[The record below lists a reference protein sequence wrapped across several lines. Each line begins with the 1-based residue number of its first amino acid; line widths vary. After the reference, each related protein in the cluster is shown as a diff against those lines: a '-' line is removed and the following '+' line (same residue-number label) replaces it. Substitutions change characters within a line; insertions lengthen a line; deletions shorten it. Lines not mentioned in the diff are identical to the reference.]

1 MSRTVV
7 VTGGAKGIGRA
18 ATAAFAALGDRVV
31 AIGRDAEALAALP
44 ESLGVHGANVETAR
58 CDVTSEAEVIETFG
72 GIGAVDVLVNNAG
85 IAATASLTKTSLAD
99 WEAQIAVN
107 ATAAFLCTR
116 AVLAGMLERDAG
128 SILTVA
134 STAGKVGARYT
145 AAYTASKHAAV
156 GLMRA
161 TAAEVAGTRV
171 RANAVCP
178 TFVDT
183 EMTQRSVANIV
194 AATGRDAAEGRRALE
209 RSAPLGRLVDPHEV
223 AATLIWLASPEAAP
237 INGQTIVIDGGGIQ
251 A

>member
-1 MSRTVV
+1 M

-31 AIGRDAEALAALP
+31 ALGRDTEALAR
-44 ESLGVHGANVETAR
+44 LGDSIGAAAANVRTQQ
-58 CDVTSEAEVIETFG
+58 CDVADELEVEEVFG
-72 GIGAVDVLVNNAG
+72 AIGAVDVLVNNAG
-85 IAATASLTKTSLAD
+85 VAASAPLAKTSLGE
-99 WEAQIAVN
+99 WQHQFAVN
-107 ATAAFLCTR
+107 ATAGFLCTR
-116 AVLAGMLERDAG
+116 AVLPGMLERDAG
-128 SILTVA
+128 SVLTVA
-134 STAGKVGARYT
+134 STAGKVGTRYT

-161 TAAEVAGTRV
+161 TAAEVAGTGV

-183 EMTQRSVANIV
+183 EMTERSVAGIV
-194 AATGRDAAEGRRALE
+194 AATGRDAAESRRALE
-209 RSAPLGRLVDPHEV
+209 RAAPLGRLVDPHEV
-223 AATLIWLASPEAAP
+223 AAALVWLGSPEAAP